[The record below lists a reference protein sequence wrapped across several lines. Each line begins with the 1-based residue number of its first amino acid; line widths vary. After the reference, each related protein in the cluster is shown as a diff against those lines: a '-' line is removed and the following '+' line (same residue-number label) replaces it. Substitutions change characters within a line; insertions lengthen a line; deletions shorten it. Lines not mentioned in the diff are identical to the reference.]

1 MRPHEIQIK
10 KIGGIS
16 LVAPFNNF
24 TETVPDTSYIIGK
37 NNIHH
42 YFQYQYIYIFCII
55 WKTSRF
61 LVTLPSQ

>member
-24 TETVPDTSYIIGK
+24 TETVPDTSYIIGN
-37 NNIHH
+37 NNIYH
-42 YFQYQYIYIFCII
+42 YFQQKYSYICCII
-55 WKTSRF
+55 SKTSRF